1 MTLPLSPALRRR
13 MALWLCPELAVPVAI
28 TAVAPITAPVFHG
41 RIRPYWWRNEPLRDF
56 LTGSHRQLTL
66 EETRAEAVKRFG
78 DGVPSI
84 SAIHRYWTRLDK
96 LKAAQGPQFTEFLT
110 QTEAN
115 DG

>member
-13 MALWLCPELAVPVAI
+13 MALWLCPELAVSAATTV
-28 TAVAPITAPVFHG
+28 VAPITAPEFPG
-41 RIRPYWWRNEPLRDF
+41 KIRPYWWRNEPLRDF
-56 LTGSHRQLTL
+56 LTASHRQLTL
-66 EETRAEAVKRFG
+66 EETRAAAVKRFG

-96 LKAAQGPQFTEFLT
+96 IKAAQRPQFTEFLI